1 MRCPDGERDGSG
13 DADVL
18 PAVPQTPFIRV
29 MPYARIREE
38 AMTAQ
43 SAGYF
48 DPAVLGFVPS
58 GLSKD
63 GASSARWAVVEGP
76 MLPIVDADDAA
87 GLARG
92 LAGAAAPLF
101 RSTYCRVVVTATR
114 ASRLERHLAD
124 VLERCGVERRTY
136 LERPGD
142 RRELVVV
149 PKYYQ
154 GEYPPEP
161 FLLAARLITALRDRL
176 ENATLTGEE
185 TVDGALYGCEAMIA
199 VQSDPP
205 GLCGRRH
212 PDVIAVG
219 VAYSF

>member
-1 MRCPDGERDGSG
+1 MERDGFVVTNSG
-13 DADVL
+13 DL
-18 PAVPQTPFIRV
+18 PAVLQTPPIRV

-38 AMTAQ
+38 AMA
-43 SAGYF
+43 AENAAYF

-58 GLSKD
+58 GMSKD
-63 GASSARWAVVEGP
+63 GESSARWAIVEGQ
-76 MLPIVDADDAA
+76 MLPIADADDAA

-92 LAGAAAPLF
+92 LAEVALPLF
-101 RSTYCRVVVTATR
+101 RKTHCRVVVTAVR

-149 PKYYQ
+149 PKQYH
-154 GEYPPEP
+154 GEYPSEP
-161 FLLAARLITALRDRL
+161 FLLAAGLITALRDRL

-205 GLCGRRH
+205 GFRGRPH
-212 PDVIAVG
+212 PDVLAVG